1 MSRHYVK
8 LQNMRYEDKI
18 SFLIDV
24 PDEIMDFE
32 IPKLV
37 LQPIVENA
45 IQHGIFEKE
54 SKEGS
59 IVIMAWTEDEDIVFV
74 ISDNGI
80 GIPDKKLPSLLD
92 GTYEDGKGSNIGIYN
107 THLRLQ
113 LLYGKEY
120 GLHYESTWGKGT
132 EVQVK
137 LPALEHMPSYSSPDL
152 VLEMTVGPVEKIN
165 QQLSANDQRGIEEG
179 ADPIRQGGT

>member
-1 MSRHYVK
+1 
-8 LQNMRYEDKI
+8 
-18 SFLIDV
+18 
-24 PDEIMDFE
+24 MDFE

-37 LQPIVENA
+37 LQPIVENS

-59 IVIMAWTEDEDIVFV
+59 IVIMAWMENEDIVFV

-80 GIPDKKLPSLLD
+80 GIPDKKLPLLLD

-113 LLYGKEY
+113 LLYGRKY
-120 GLHYESTWGKGT
+120 GLHYESTLGKGT

-137 LPALEHMPSYSSPDL
+137 LPASEHMPSYSSPDL
-152 VLEMTVGPVEKIN
+152 ILEMAVGPVEEIDGYLTA
-165 QQLSANDQRGIEEG
+165 QD
-179 ADPIRQGGT
+179 